1 MKTRRNELIRMG
13 LHKVELHLVGWPDST
28 PSGTTPPTPTEDN
41 LWLWED
47 STPVLWGDGSNIP
60 TDNEQLTISD

>member
-1 MKTRRNELIRMG
+1 MKAKIRQVSMARAEIPT
-13 LHKVELHLVGWPDST
+13 VHLPVAGWPTASVH
-28 PSGTTPPTPTEDN
+28 SGTAPTEDN